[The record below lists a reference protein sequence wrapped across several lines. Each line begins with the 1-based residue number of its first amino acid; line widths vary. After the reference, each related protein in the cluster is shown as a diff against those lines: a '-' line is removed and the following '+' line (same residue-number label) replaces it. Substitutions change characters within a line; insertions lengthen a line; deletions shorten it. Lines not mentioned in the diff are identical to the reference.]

1 MENIIN
7 LTKMSLNNLSSI
19 IKTIVIVIIVWIGI
33 AMINQA
39 FFNIIFGMGTYLLL
53 MQVMSYEDTYG
64 IDNLIAKLP
73 VSKNEYV
80 ISKYVLGII
89 ISVIFMVLS
98 VLIYSILNSI
108 LELDLTLGIFILIG
122 FVTSML
128 AISVIIP
135 VILKFGINKGRMVI
149 TILTVLMVVV
159 PTGIMTSIWDN
170 KEFMYKIMDIAGNI
184 GIPFILIISSIL
196 ILIISIII
204 SLRVYKS
211 KEIK

>member
-1 MENIIN
+1 MGNIIN

-19 IKTIVIVIIVWIGI
+19 IKTILIVIIVWIGI

-53 MQVMSYEDTYG
+53 MQVMAYEDTYG

-80 ISKYVLGII
+80 ISRYVLGII
-89 ISVIFMVLS
+89 ISAIFMVLS
-98 VLIYSILNSI
+98 VLIYYTLNSI
-108 LELDLTLGIFILIG
+108 LKLDLTLGIFILIG
-122 FVTSML
+122 FVTSVL
-128 AISVIIP
+128 AMSVIIP

-170 KEFMYKIMDIAGNI
+170 KEFMYKIMDISGNI

>member
-19 IKTIVIVIIVWIGI
+19 IKTILIVIIVWIGI

-39 FFNIIFGMGTYLLL
+39 FFTMIFGMGTYLLL
-53 MQVMSYEDTYG
+53 MQVMAYEDTYG
-64 IDNLIAKLP
+64 IDNLIAELP

-80 ISKYVLGII
+80 ISRYVLGII
-89 ISVIFMVLS
+89 ISAIFMVLS
-98 VLIYSILNSI
+98 VLIYYMLNSI
-108 LELDLTLGIFILIG
+108 LELNLTLGIFILIG
-122 FVTSML
+122 FVTSVL
-128 AISVIIP
+128 AMSVIIP
-135 VILKFGINKGRMVI
+135 VILKFGINKGRMVV
-149 TILTVLMVVV
+149 TILTVLIVVV
-159 PTGIMTSIWDN
+159 PTGIMTSIWEN
-170 KEFMYKIMDIAGNI
+170 KEFVSKITNVVGNI
-184 GIPFILIISSIL
+184 GVPFILIISSIL

>member
-19 IKTIVIVIIVWIGI
+19 IKTILIVIIVWIGI

-80 ISKYVLGII
+80 ISRYVLGII

-196 ILIISIII
+196 ILIILIII

>member
-1 MENIIN
+1 M
-7 LTKMSLNNLSSI
+7 
-19 IKTIVIVIIVWIGI
+19 
-33 AMINQA
+33 
-39 FFNIIFGMGTYLLL
+39 FGMGTYLLL

-64 IDNLIAKLP
+64 IDNLIAELP

-80 ISKYVLGII
+80 ISRYVLGII

-122 FVTSML
+122 FVTSIL

-135 VILKFGINKGRMVI
+135 VILKFGINKGRMVVA
-149 TILTVLMVVV
+149 ILTALMVVV
-159 PTGIMTSIWDN
+159 PTGIMTSIWEN
-170 KEFMYKIMDIAGNI
+170 KEFMSKIMNVVGNI
-184 GIPFILIISSIL
+184 GVPFILIISSLL
-196 ILIISIII
+196 ILMISIII

>member
-19 IKTIVIVIIVWIGI
+19 IKTILIVIIVWIGI

-149 TILTVLMVVV
+149 TILTVLIVVV
-159 PTGIMTSIWDN
+159 PTVIMTSILDN
-170 KEFMYKIMDIAGNI
+170 K
-184 GIPFILIISSIL
+184 
-196 ILIISIII
+196 
-204 SLRVYKS
+204 
-211 KEIK
+211 

>member
-19 IKTIVIVIIVWIGI
+19 IKTILIVIIVWIGI

-80 ISKYVLGII
+80 ISRYVLGII

-149 TILTVLMVVV
+149 TILTVLIVVV

-184 GIPFILIISSIL
+184 GIPFILIISSI
-196 ILIISIII
+196 
-204 SLRVYKS
+204 
-211 KEIK
+211 

>member
-19 IKTIVIVIIVWIGI
+19 IKTILIVIIVWIGI

-64 IDNLIAKLP
+64 IDNLIAELP

-80 ISKYVLGII
+80 ISRYVLGFS
-89 ISVIFMVLS
+89 ISAIFMVLS

>member
-19 IKTIVIVIIVWIGI
+19 IKTILIVIIVWIGI

-53 MQVMSYEDTYG
+53 MQVMAYEDTYG

-80 ISKYVLGII
+80 ISRYVLGFS
-89 ISVIFMVLS
+89 ISAIFMVLS
-98 VLIYSILNSI
+98 VLIYYTLNSI
-108 LELDLTLGIFILIG
+108 LKLDLTLGIFILIG
-122 FVTSML
+122 FVTSVL
-128 AISVIIP
+128 AMSVIIP

>member
-19 IKTIVIVIIVWIGI
+19 IKTILIVIIVWIGI

-53 MQVMSYEDTYG
+53 MQVMAYEDTYG

-80 ISKYVLGII
+80 ISRYVLGII

-184 GIPFILIISSIL
+184 GIPFILIISS
-196 ILIISIII
+196 
-204 SLRVYKS
+204 
-211 KEIK
+211 

>member
-19 IKTIVIVIIVWIGI
+19 IKTILIVIIVWIGI

-39 FFNIIFGMGTYLLL
+39 FFTMIFGMGTYLLL
-53 MQVMSYEDTYG
+53 MQVMAYEDTYG
-64 IDNLIAKLP
+64 IDNLIAELP

-80 ISKYVLGII
+80 ISRYVLGII
-89 ISVIFMVLS
+89 ISAIFMVLS
-98 VLIYSILNSI
+98 VLIYYTLNSI
-108 LELDLTLGIFILIG
+108 LKLDLTLGIFILIG
-122 FVTSML
+122 FVTSVL
-128 AISVIIP
+128 AMSVIIP
-135 VILKFGINKGRMVI
+135 VILKFGINKGRMVV

-159 PTGIMTSIWDN
+159 PTGIMTSIWEN
-170 KEFMYKIMDIAGNI
+170 KEFMSKIMNVVGNI
-184 GIPFILIISSIL
+184 GVPFILIISSLL
-196 ILIISIII
+196 ILMISIII

>member
-19 IKTIVIVIIVWIGI
+19 IKTILIVIIVWIGI

-39 FFNIIFGMGTYLLL
+39 FFNMIFGMGTYLLL
-53 MQVMSYEDTYG
+53 MQVMAYEDTYG

-80 ISKYVLGII
+80 ISRYVLGII
-89 ISVIFMVLS
+89 ISAIFMVLS
-98 VLIYSILNSI
+98 VLIYYILNSI
-108 LELDLTLGIFILIG
+108 LELNLTLGIFILIG

-128 AISVIIP
+128 AMSVIIP
-135 VILKFGINKGRMVI
+135 VILKFGINKGRMVV
-149 TILTVLMVVV
+149 TILTVLIVVV
-159 PTGIMTSIWDN
+159 PTGIMTSIWEN
-170 KEFMYKIMDIAGNI
+170 KEFMSKIMNVVGNI
-184 GIPFILIISSIL
+184 GVPFILIISSLL
-196 ILIISIII
+196 ILMISIII
-204 SLRVYKS
+204 SFRVYKS

>member
-19 IKTIVIVIIVWIGI
+19 IKTILIVIIVWIGI

-80 ISKYVLGII
+80 ISRYVLGII

>member
-1 MENIIN
+1 MGNIIN

-19 IKTIVIVIIVWIGI
+19 IKTILIVIIVWIGI

-53 MQVMSYEDTYG
+53 MQVMAYEDTYG

-80 ISKYVLGII
+80 ISRYVLGII
-89 ISVIFMVLS
+89 ISAIFMVLS
-98 VLIYSILNSI
+98 VLIYYTLNSI
-108 LELDLTLGIFILIG
+108 LKLDLTLGIFILIG
-122 FVTSML
+122 FVTSVL
-128 AISVIIP
+128 AMSVIIP
-135 VILKFGINKGRMVI
+135 VILKFGINKGRMLV
-149 TILTVLMVVV
+149 TILTVLIVVV

>member
-19 IKTIVIVIIVWIGI
+19 IKTILIVIIVWIGI

-80 ISKYVLGII
+80 ISRYVLGII

-128 AISVIIP
+128 AMSVIIP

>member
-19 IKTIVIVIIVWIGI
+19 IKTILIVIIVWIGI

-39 FFNIIFGMGTYLLL
+39 FFNMIFGMGTYLLL
-53 MQVMSYEDTYG
+53 MQVMAYEDTYG
-64 IDNLIAKLP
+64 IDNLIAELP

-80 ISKYVLGII
+80 ISRYVLGII
-89 ISVIFMVLS
+89 ISAIFMVLS
-98 VLIYSILNSI
+98 VLIYYMLNSI
-108 LELDLTLGIFILIG
+108 LELNLTLGIFILIG
-122 FVTSML
+122 FVTSVL
-128 AISVIIP
+128 AMSVIIP
-135 VILKFGINKGRMVI
+135 VILKFGINKGRMVV
-149 TILTVLMVVV
+149 TILTVLIVVV
-159 PTGIMTSIWDN
+159 PTGIMTSIWEN
-170 KEFMYKIMDIAGNI
+170 KEFMSKIMNVVGNI
-184 GIPFILIISSIL
+184 GVPFILIISSIL

>member
-19 IKTIVIVIIVWIGI
+19 IKTILIVIIVWIGI

-80 ISKYVLGII
+80 ISRYVLGII

-170 KEFMYKIMDIAGNI
+170 KEFMYKIMNVVGNI
-184 GIPFILIISSIL
+184 GVPFILIISSIL

-204 SLRVYKS
+204 SLSVYKS

>member
-19 IKTIVIVIIVWIGI
+19 IKTILIVIIVWIGI

-39 FFNIIFGMGTYLLL
+39 FFYIIFGMGTYLLL

-80 ISKYVLGII
+80 ISRYVLGII

>member
-19 IKTIVIVIIVWIGI
+19 IKTILIVIIVWIGI

-39 FFNIIFGMGTYLLL
+39 FFNMIFGMGTYLLL
-53 MQVMSYEDTYG
+53 MQVMAYEDTYG
-64 IDNLIAKLP
+64 IDNLIAELP

-80 ISKYVLGII
+80 ISRYVLGII
-89 ISVIFMVLS
+89 ISAIFMVLS
-98 VLIYSILNSI
+98 VLIYYTLNSI
-108 LELDLTLGIFILIG
+108 LKLDLTLGIFILIG
-122 FVTSML
+122 FVTSAL
-128 AISVIIP
+128 AMSVIIP
-135 VILKFGINKGRMVI
+135 VILKFGINKGRMVV
-149 TILTVLMVVV
+149 TILTVLIVVV
-159 PTGIMTSIWDN
+159 PTGIMTSIWQN
-170 KEFMYKIMDIAGNI
+170 KEFVSKIMNVVGNI
-184 GIPFILIISSIL
+184 GVPFILIISSIL

>member
-19 IKTIVIVIIVWIGI
+19 IKTILIVLIVWIGI

-53 MQVMSYEDTYG
+53 MQVMAYEDTYG

-80 ISKYVLGII
+80 ISRYVLGII

-98 VLIYSILNSI
+98 VLIYSMLDSI

-128 AISVIIP
+128 AISIIIP
-135 VILKFGINKGRMVI
+135 VILKFGINKGRMVVA
-149 TILTVLMVVV
+149 ILTALMVVV
-159 PTGIMTSIWDN
+159 PTGIMTSIWEN
-170 KEFMYKIMDIAGNI
+170 KEFMSKIMNVVGNI
-184 GIPFILIISSIL
+184 GVPFILIISSIL

-204 SLRVYKS
+204 SLSVYKS

>member
-19 IKTIVIVIIVWIGI
+19 IKTILIVIIVWIGI

-80 ISKYVLGII
+80 ISRYVLGII
-89 ISVIFMVLS
+89 ISAIFMVLS

>member
-19 IKTIVIVIIVWIGI
+19 IKTILIVIIVWIGI

-39 FFNIIFGMGTYLLL
+39 FFNMIFGMGTYLLL
-53 MQVMSYEDTYG
+53 MQVMAYEDTYG
-64 IDNLIAKLP
+64 IDNLIAELP

-80 ISKYVLGII
+80 ISRYVLGII
-89 ISVIFMVLS
+89 ISAIFMVLS
-98 VLIYSILNSI
+98 VLIYSMLNSI
-108 LELDLTLGIFILIG
+108 LELDLTLGIFVLIG

-128 AISVIIP
+128 AMSVIIP
-135 VILKFGINKGRMVI
+135 VILKFGINKGRMVVA
-149 TILTVLMVVV
+149 ILTVLMVVV

-170 KEFMYKIMDIAGNI
+170 KEFMYKIMDIVGNI
-184 GIPFILIISSIL
+184 GIPFILIISSLL
-196 ILIISIII
+196 ILIISIIT

>member
-19 IKTIVIVIIVWIGI
+19 IKTILIVIIVWIGI
-33 AMINQA
+33 AMINQD

-80 ISKYVLGII
+80 ISRYVLGII

>member
-19 IKTIVIVIIVWIGI
+19 IKTILIVIIVWIGI

-108 LELDLTLGIFILIG
+108 L
-122 FVTSML
+122 
-128 AISVIIP
+128 
-135 VILKFGINKGRMVI
+135 
-149 TILTVLMVVV
+149 
-159 PTGIMTSIWDN
+159 
-170 KEFMYKIMDIAGNI
+170 
-184 GIPFILIISSIL
+184 
-196 ILIISIII
+196 
-204 SLRVYKS
+204 
-211 KEIK
+211 

>member
-19 IKTIVIVIIVWIGI
+19 IKTILIVIIVWIGI

-80 ISKYVLGII
+80 ISRYVLGII

-184 GIPFILIISSIL
+184 GVPFILIISSIL

-204 SLRVYKS
+204 SLCVYKS

>member
-1 MENIIN
+1 
-7 LTKMSLNNLSSI
+7 
-19 IKTIVIVIIVWIGI
+19 
-33 AMINQA
+33 
-39 FFNIIFGMGTYLLL
+39 
-53 MQVMSYEDTYG
+53 
-64 IDNLIAKLP
+64 
-73 VSKNEYV
+73 V
-80 ISKYVLGII
+80 ISRYVLGFS
-89 ISVIFMVLS
+89 ISAIFMVLS
-98 VLIYSILNSI
+98 VLIYSILNAI

-122 FVTSML
+122 FVASML
-128 AISVIIP
+128 AMSVIIP

>member
-19 IKTIVIVIIVWIGI
+19 IKTVLIVIIVWIGI

-80 ISKYVLGII
+80 ISRYVLGII

-149 TILTVLMVVV
+149 TILTVLIVVV

>member
-19 IKTIVIVIIVWIGI
+19 IKTILIVIIVWIGI

-39 FFNIIFGMGTYLLL
+39 FFNMIFGMGTYLLL
-53 MQVMSYEDTYG
+53 MQVMAYEDTYG
-64 IDNLIAKLP
+64 IDNLIAELP

-80 ISKYVLGII
+80 ISRYVLGII
-89 ISVIFMVLS
+89 ISAIFMVLS
-98 VLIYSILNSI
+98 VLIYYTLNSI
-108 LELDLTLGIFILIG
+108 LKLDLTLGIFILIG
-122 FVTSML
+122 FVTSAL
-128 AISVIIP
+128 AMSVIIP
-135 VILKFGINKGRMVI
+135 VILKFGINKGRMVV
-149 TILTVLMVVV
+149 TILTVLIVVV
-159 PTGIMTSIWDN
+159 PTGIMTSIWEN
-170 KEFMYKIMDIAGNI
+170 KEFVSKIMNVVGNI
-184 GIPFILIISSIL
+184 GVPFILIISSIL